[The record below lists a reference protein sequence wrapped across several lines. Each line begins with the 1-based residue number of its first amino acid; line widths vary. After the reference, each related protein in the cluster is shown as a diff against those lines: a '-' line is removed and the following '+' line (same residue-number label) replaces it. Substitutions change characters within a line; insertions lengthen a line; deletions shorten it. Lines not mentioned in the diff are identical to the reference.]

1 MVKNYPLE
9 YLPQTIVIL
18 TEWDSKLLCEPTYQE
33 EKRVQVFTCIHNG
46 ENRLRLVFHF
56 DNELINLIRS
66 LDDCRWSATMDCWHV
81 PDNPELHSNLIRIL
95 KGKAILDYSI
105 NKPER
110 KSEPVLKKKIS
121 RPLPKIGEDDKAK
134 VEEFKKWMSHIRYS
148 ESTINTYAGMLGY
161 FLRFIKP
168 KQSSEI
174 NSDDMVRFV
183 NEYII
188 PRGLSYTFQ
197 NQVINAAKLFF
208 LHVYKIDL
216 DVETFERPRRE
227 HKLPN
232 ILSKQEVKKIIEVS
246 TNTKHRVML
255 SLIYACGLRRSELLN
270 LKPKDIESQRG
281 LLLIRQSKGKKDRIV
296 PLSEK
301 VLGILREYYK
311 TYKPSTYLFEGRI
324 KGEQYSASSL
334 QKILR
339 EACDKA
345 GIRKPVTLHWLRHSF
360 ATHLLESGTDLRFI
374 QELLGHRSS
383 KTTEI
388 YTHVSTKSIQNIKS
402 PFDDL

>member
-1 MVKNYPLE
+1 MDADGAQQWVAGMCRIMQIRIQN
-9 YLPQTIVIL
+9 
-18 TEWDSKLLCEPTYQE
+18 
-33 EKRVQVFTCIHNG
+33 
-46 ENRLRLVFHF
+46 LR
-56 DNELINLIRS
+56 
-66 LDDCRWSATMDCWHV
+66 
-81 PDNPELHSNLIRIL
+81 RIL
-95 KGKAILDYSI
+95 KGKTSSDYSNI
-105 NKPER
+105 PSEK
-110 KSEPVLKKKIS
+110 KTEPVFKKKILK
-121 RPLPKIGEDDKAK
+121 PLPIIGEEDK
-134 VEEFKKWMSHIRYS
+134 VQIEEFRKWMSHCRYS
-148 ESTINTYAGMLGY
+148 ESTINTYTGMMGY

-168 KQSSEI
+168 KQSSDI
-174 NSDDMVRFV
+174 DSDDMVRFV

-197 NQVINAAKLFF
+197 NQIINAAKLFF
-208 LHVYKIDL
+208 LHVHKTEL

-232 ILSKQEVKKIIEVS
+232 ILSKQEVKKIIEAL
-246 TNTKHRVML
+246 TNTKHRIML

-270 LKPKDIESQRG
+270 LKPCDIESQRG

-296 PLSEK
+296 PISEK
-301 VLGILREYYK
+301 TLGILREYYK
-311 TYKPSTYLFEGRI
+311 NYKPERYLFEGQIR
-324 KGEQYSASSL
+324 GEKYSASSL
-334 QKILR
+334 QKILK
-339 EACDKA
+339 EACNKA
-345 GIRKPVTLHWLRHSF
+345 GIKKPVTLHWLRHSY